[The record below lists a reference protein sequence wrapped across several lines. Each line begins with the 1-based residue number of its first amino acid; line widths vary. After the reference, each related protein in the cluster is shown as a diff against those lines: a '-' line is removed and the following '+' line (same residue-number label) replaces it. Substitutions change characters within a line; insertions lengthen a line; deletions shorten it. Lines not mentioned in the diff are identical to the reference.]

1 MAGGAALF
9 RQGFRPFFLGAGLW
23 SFIALALWL
32 AALAGG
38 IELRSA
44 FDPVIWHAHEMLFGY
59 AGAVIAGFLLT
70 AIPNWTGR
78 LPLSGAPLATLA
90 ALWLAG
96 RLAVATSDL
105 IGAAVAALLDLAF
118 PAALLAVVL
127 REILAA
133 RNWRNLAM
141 PVALGFLLVA
151 NALTHLDVL
160 GLVASGGFGLRLG
173 LVVVILLICL
183 IGGRIIP
190 SFTRNWLVKQGASTL
205 PAAFGGF
212 DKAALLVSVVA
223 LLAWLLHSHGL
234 ATAALLL
241 LAAVVNFA
249 RLYRWQGLQTGSQ
262 SLVWSLHLGF
272 LWVPVGLALL
282 GLAAL
287 PTIDVA
293 ETAGLHALTAG
304 AVGAMT
310 LAVMTRA
317 SLGHS
322 GRGLSADVPTTVIYV
337 LVAIAALTR
346 TVAPLATGLFEA
358 LLWTSGIAWLAA
370 YGLFTLHYGR
380 ILLAR

>member
-23 SFIALALWL
+23 SFTALGLWL

-38 IELRSA
+38 LELRSA
-44 FDPVIWHAHEMLFGY
+44 FDPVTWHAHEMLFGY

-90 ALWLAG
+90 AFWLAG
-96 RLAVATSDL
+96 RLAVATADL
-105 IGAAVAALLDLAF
+105 IGGAVAALLDLAF

-127 REILAA
+127 REILAG

-160 GLVASGGFGLRLG
+160 GLVTSGGFGLRLG
-173 LVVVILLICL
+173 LAVVILLICL

-190 SFTRNWLVKQGASTL
+190 SFTRNWLVKQGASRL
-205 PAAFGGF
+205 PATFGGF
-212 DKAALLVSVVA
+212 DRAALLLSAAA
-223 LLAWLLHSHGL
+223 LLTWLLHSHGL
-234 ATAALLL
+234 ATAVLLL
-241 LAAVVNFA
+241 LAALVNFA
-249 RLYRWQGLQTGSQ
+249 RLYRWRGLHTGSQ

-304 AVGAMT
+304 AVGSMT

-322 GRGLSADVPTTVIYV
+322 GRGLSADVPTTMIYL
-337 LVAIAALTR
+337 LVALAALTR
-346 TVAPLATGLFEA
+346 TVAPLATGLFET